1 MPSSRQSAG
10 TAGRDRLL
18 ADSCARHWRTT
29 CVVEGMGV
37 HRLDDLIAHQ
47 FAEEFKL
54 EAYGL
59 ISASPGAR
67 QDFGFKRQLQKA
79 ASGVGAAVAEGFGR
93 GKPKE
98 CALFLRYAIASLSE
112 ARTHLQDGVDRGY
125 FLESDCQLAFTW
137 AGRCRVVLV
146 KFLASQRRLIAADE
160 ARARA
165 ARPPRKRRRRT
176 S

>member
-1 MPSSRQSAG
+1 
-10 TAGRDRLL
+10 
-18 ADSCARHWRTT
+18 
-29 CVVEGMGV
+29 MGV
-37 HRLDDLIAHQ
+37 HQLDDLVAHQ

-59 ISASPGAR
+59 ITASPGAR
-67 QDFGFKRQLQKA
+67 QDFTFKRQLQKA

-98 CALFLRYAIASLSE
+98 CALFLRYALGSLAE
-112 ARTHLQDGVDRGY
+112 AKTHLRDGVDRGY
-125 FLESDCQLAFTW
+125 FLESDCRLAFTW
-137 AGRCRVVLV
+137 ASRCRVVLV
-146 KFLASQRRLIAADE
+146 NFLASQRRLIAADE

-165 ARPPRKRRRRT
+165 ARPPQKRRRRRRT